1 MKRKRKY
8 VMSKNKKSCKK
19 KKKKRKEK
27 RRLIA
32 AKTNY
37 LNDFK
42 KAQQGK
48 ADAKELCGRLQ
59 ELNASFEKNNNKQ

>member
-1 MKRKRKY
+1 MWWAKTKRAVR
-8 VMSKNKKSCKK
+8 
-19 KKKKRKEK
+19 KKKRKEK
-27 RRLIA
+27 KKGGWLQP
-32 AKTNY
+32 KTNY